1 MPNLNISGAVIMV
14 AGRSLSISI
23 SSTVKFLV
31 IANRVPTKKAAQMDT
46 VIIAAK

>member
-1 MPNLNISGAVIMV
+1 MSGAMIMV
-14 AGRSLSISI
+14 AGRSLSINI

-31 IANRVPTKKAAQMDT
+31 IANLVPTKNAAQIDT